1 MFTFAEERDMERN
14 DDFTNTGADVGGS
27 TGAGSTGLGAGYG
40 AGGMGG
46 SMGTQD
52 AGSTSGGYGAGSGFA
67 ETGTGTAGQSRIQQ
81 GKEAVS
87 STLNKVKEKATN
99 LDIKGKAS
107 TLNATLA
114 DKLEAGADKLRQRG
128 QSAQLAGSAGTTDFS
143 GTGTGTGTNQQL
155 SQVGDRLA
163 TGMQST
169 ADWLRNGDLQG
180 SIENQVRTNPGRT
193 LLVALG
199 LGYVLGKAFRR

>member
-27 TGAGSTGLGAGYG
+27 TGAGSTGVGAGYG
-40 AGGMGG
+40 ASGMGG

-52 AGSTSGGYGAGSGFA
+52 AGNTSAGYGASSGFA
-67 ETGTGTAGQSRIQQ
+67 ETGTGTGGQSRVQQ

-87 STLNKVKEKATN
+87 NTLNKVKEKAAN

-128 QSAQLAGSAGTTDFS
+128 QSAQLAGGT
-143 GTGTGTGTNQQL
+143 GTADLSGTGTGTNQQL
-155 SQVGDRLA
+155 SQAGDRLA
-163 TGMQST
+163 SGMQST

>member
-1 MFTFAEERDMERN
+1 MFTFAEERHMERN
-14 DDFTNTGADVGGS
+14 DDFTNTGADLSGS
-27 TGAGSTGLGAGYG
+27 TGAGNTGLGAGYG

-52 AGSTSGGYGAGSGFA
+52 AGSTSGGYGAGSGFS
-67 ETGTGTAGQSRIQQ
+67 ETGSEAGSQNRMQQ
-81 GKEAVS
+81 GKEAVAN
-87 STLNKVKEKATN
+87 TFNKVKEKASN

-107 TLNATLA
+107 NLNATLA

-128 QSAQLAGSAGTTDFS
+128 QSTQFAGAAGAADLG
-143 GTGTGTGTNQQL
+143 GTGTAGNQQL
-155 SQVGDRLA
+155 SQAGDRLA
-163 TGMQST
+163 SGMQST